1 MGPAVWLGPSVSVV
15 VITGS
20 WPVRD
25 KEPAGERPDHAG
37 TWDLRDLPEGM
48 VHR

>member
-1 MGPAVWLGPSVSVV
+1 MGPAVRLGPNVPVV

-25 KEPAGERPDHAG
+25 KEPAGERPDRTG
-37 TWDLRDLPEGM
+37 TRDLRDLPEGM